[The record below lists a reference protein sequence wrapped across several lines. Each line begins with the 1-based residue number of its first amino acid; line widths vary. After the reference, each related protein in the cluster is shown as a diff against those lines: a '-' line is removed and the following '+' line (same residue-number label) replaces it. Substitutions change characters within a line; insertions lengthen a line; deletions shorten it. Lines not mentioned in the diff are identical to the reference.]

1 MKFSEQWLR
10 EWVNPDLTTT
20 VLGHQLTMAGLE
32 VDAIEPVAPAHSG
45 VVIGRILSAEKHPDA
60 DKLQVCQVDV
70 GELSEEPLQIVCGAQ
85 NARKDLLVACAMVKA
100 VLPGDFK
107 IKKSKLRGVVSMG
120 MLCSEKELGLAES
133 AEGIMELPADA
144 PVGTTINDYLKLDD
158 VSIELGVTPN
168 RGDCFSI
175 AGVARETG
183 VMTRSTVTPVEI
195 KEQSVTI
202 DDTIN
207 INIEA
212 EEACPRYAG
221 RIIKNVNINAKT
233 PMWMQ
238 EKLRRCGN
246 RSISPLVD
254 ITNFVMIELGQP
266 MHAFDL
272 DKIQGQI
279 NVRMASADEKLTLL
293 DGQEISLNADNLVIA
308 DDSRA
313 LALAGIMGGES
324 SAVTDETQ
332 NILLESAFFNPEK
345 IIGKARTHGLHTDSS
360 HRFERGVSP
369 QLQVQ
374 AIERATQLILE
385 ITGGEVGP
393 IAEKRCDDY
402 IPQAKPVFLKKDK
415 ITKVLGVEIDDE
427 TVKDVL
433 KRLEMNVVDCDNG
446 WQVTAPAFRFDIEY
460 DVDLVEEIG
469 RIYGYDNL
477 PFTLPHGSIE
487 MSACPEDQINELK
500 VKELMVNLGYQE
512 AICYSFVE
520 PKAQNLITPDNPG
533 IKLSNPISEDL
544 SVMRTSLWTGLIGA
558 MVYNQNRQQNRI
570 RLFEVGSR
578 FVPGGVAQ
586 ESSAQRDS
594 AQKDRAQIDRVQ
606 GKSDL
611 LQEVMIA
618 GIINGSA
625 FPEQWGEKG
634 RAVDFY
640 DLKADVEALL
650 SLGGDL
656 SSYHFAAEQNPALH
670 PGQSARIYKDN
681 HPVGW
686 MGTLHPS
693 VAKAMD
699 VKSTSILFE
708 LEFRAIAAAKV
719 PNFKIL
725 SKFPAIRRDIAIIVD
740 DEIESSAIINCIRQT
755 AEDTLA
761 QDSLIQNKPSSKE
774 GGSESQVTVEL
785 FDVYIGDGVDA
796 GKKSLAVSL
805 SLQEQSRTLKDDEID
820 TLIQAVLS
828 KLEQQHGAKLRD

>member
-10 EWVNPDLTTT
+10 EWVNPDLSTS

-45 VVIGRILSAEKHPDA
+45 VVVGKILTTEKHPDA

-70 GELSEEPLQIVCGAQ
+70 GSLSEEPLQIVCGAS
-85 NARKDLLVACAMVKA
+85 NARKDLIVACAMVKA
-100 VLPGDFK
+100 VLPGNFK

-120 MLCSEKELGLAES
+120 MLCSEKEIGLADS
-133 AEGIMELPADA
+133 AEGIMELPTDA
-144 PVGTTINDYLKLDD
+144 PIGTTLNDYLKLDD

-195 KEQSVTI
+195 KEQPVTI
-202 DDTIN
+202 DDTIS
-207 INIEA
+207 IDIEA

-221 RIIKNVNINAKT
+221 RVIKNVNIKATT

-238 EKLRRCGN
+238 EKLRRCGS

-272 DKIQGQI
+272 DKIQGGI
-279 NVRMASADEKLTLL
+279 NVRMAVQDEKLTLL
-293 DGQEISLNADNLVIA
+293 DGHEITLNDDNLVIA
-308 DDSRA
+308 DDNQA

-324 SAVTDETQ
+324 SAVSDDTQ

-345 IIGKARTHGLHTDSS
+345 IIGKARSHGLHTDSS

-369 QLQVQ
+369 ELQVK
-374 AIERATQLILE
+374 AIERATKLILE
-385 ITGGEVGP
+385 IAGGKVGP
-393 IAEKRCDDY
+393 IVEQRCDDY
-402 IPQAKPVFLKKDK
+402 ISEAKPVFLRKNK

-433 KRLEMNVVDCDNG
+433 KRLEMNVVDCEEG

-477 PFTLPHGSIE
+477 PFTLPHGAIE
-487 MSACPEDQINELK
+487 MSACPEDTIDELK
-500 VKELMVNLGYQE
+500 VKELMVSLGYQE

-544 SVMRTSLWTGLIGA
+544 SVMRTSLWTGLIVA
-558 MVYNQNRQQNRI
+558 LVYNQNRQQSRI

-578 FVPGGVAQ
+578 FVPGG
-586 ESSAQRDS
+586 SDDDSRD
-594 AQKDRAQIDRVQ
+594 KVQ

-625 FPEQWGEKG
+625 FPEQWGEKTQ
-634 RAVDFY
+634 AVDFF

-686 MGTLHPS
+686 MGTMHPS

-699 VKSTSILFE
+699 VRSTSILFE
-708 LEFRAIAAAKV
+708 LEFDAIAAAKV
-719 PNFKIL
+719 PNFEIL

-740 DEIESSAIINCIRQT
+740 DETESSAIINSIRQT
-755 AEDTLA
+755 SEDTLA
-761 QDSLIQNKPSSKE
+761 QADISND
-774 GGSESQVTVEL
+774 GGSKINVEL
-785 FDVYIGDGVDA
+785 FDVYIGDGVDE

-805 SLQEQSRTLKDDEID
+805 IVQEPSRTLKDDEID
-820 TLIQAVLS
+820 TLIQKVLGD
-828 KLEQQHGAKLRD
+828 LAEQYGAKLRD

>member
-10 EWVNPDLTTT
+10 EWVNPDLSTS

-45 VVIGRILSAEKHPDA
+45 VVVGKILSAEKHPDA

-70 GELSEEPLQIVCGAQ
+70 GELSEQPLQIVCGAK

-100 VLPGDFK
+100 VLPGNFK

-120 MLCSEKELGLAES
+120 MLCSEKEIGLADS
-133 AEGIMELPADA
+133 AEGIMELPTDA
-144 PVGTTINDYLKLDD
+144 PVGTTLNDYLKLDD

-183 VMTRSTVTPVEI
+183 VMTRSTVTPIVI
-195 KEQSVTI
+195 TEQSVTI
-202 DDTIN
+202 DDSIN

-212 EEACPRYAG
+212 QEACPRYVG
-221 RIIKNVNINAKT
+221 RVIKNVNVNAVT
-233 PMWMQ
+233 PLWMQ
-238 EKLRRCGN
+238 EKLRRCGS

-272 DKIQGQI
+272 DKIQGRI
-279 NVRMASADEKLTLL
+279 RVRMASQGEKLTLL
-293 DGQEISLNADNLVIA
+293 DGQEITLNSDNLVIA
-308 DDSRA
+308 DDNQA
-313 LALAGIMGGES
+313 LALAGIMGGKS
-324 SAVTDETQ
+324 SAVSDDTQ
-332 NILLESAFFNPEK
+332 NILLESAFFHPEK
-345 IIGKARTHGLHTDSS
+345 IIGKARAHGLHTDSS

-369 QLQVQ
+369 ELQIK
-374 AIERATQLILE
+374 AIERATELILE
-385 ITGGEVGP
+385 IAGGEVGP
-393 IAEKRCDDY
+393 VVEQRYDNHIPKAE
-402 IPQAKPVFLKKDK
+402 PVFLRKNK

-433 KRLEMNVVDCDNG
+433 NRLEMNVVDCEDG
-446 WQVTAPAFRFDIEY
+446 WQVTASAFRFDIEY

-469 RIYGYDNL
+469 RIYGYDKL
-477 PFTLPHGSIE
+477 PFTLPHGAIE
-487 MSACPEDQINELK
+487 MSACPEDTINELK
-500 VKELMVNLGYQE
+500 VKELMVSLGYQE

-533 IKLSNPISEDL
+533 IKLTNPISEDL

-558 MVYNQNRQQNRI
+558 LVYNQNRQQNRI

-578 FVPGGVAQ
+578 FVPGAFKTDDSKT
-586 ESSAQRDS
+586 ENKNRD
-594 AQKDRAQIDRVQ
+594 KVQ

-625 FPEQWGEKG
+625 SPEQWGEKTQ
-634 RAVDFY
+634 AVDFY

-650 SLGGDL
+650 SLGGNL
-656 SSYHFAAEQNPALH
+656 SSYHFSAEQNPALH

-686 MGTLHPS
+686 MGTLHPR
-693 VAKAMD
+693 VAKALD

-708 LEFRAIAAAKV
+708 LEFDAISSAKV

-740 DEIESSAIINCIRQT
+740 DEIESSAIINSIRRT
-755 AEDTLA
+755 AEETLS
-761 QDSLIQNKPSSKE
+761 QKDKE
-774 GGSESQVTVEL
+774 NTNNSGTNISVEL
-785 FDVYIGDGVDA
+785 FDVYIGEGVGA

-805 SLQEQSRTLKDDEID
+805 SVQEQSRTLKDDEID
-820 TLIQAVLS
+820 ALIQVVLND
-828 KLEQQHGAKLRD
+828 LDQQHGARLRD

>member
-10 EWVNPDLTTT
+10 EWVNPDLSTS

-45 VVIGRILSAEKHPDA
+45 VVVGKILSAEKHPDA
-60 DKLQVCQVDV
+60 DKLQVCLVDV
-70 GELSEEPLQIVCGAQ
+70 GELSEEPLQIVCGAK
-85 NARKDLLVACAMVKA
+85 NARKDLIVACAMVKA
-100 VLPGDFK
+100 VLPGNFK

-120 MLCSEKELGLAES
+120 MLCSEKELGLADS
-133 AEGIMELPADA
+133 AEGIMELPEDA
-144 PVGTTINDYLKLDD
+144 PIGSTLNDYLQLDD

-183 VMTRSTVTPVEI
+183 VMTRNTVTPVAI
-195 KEQSVTI
+195 TEQPASI
-202 DDTIN
+202 DDTMSIT
-207 INIEA
+207 ISA
-212 EEACPRYAG
+212 EEACPRYVG
-221 RIIKNVNINAKT
+221 RIIKNVNTRAKT

-279 NVRMASADEKLTLL
+279 NVRMASQDEKLTLL

-308 DDSRA
+308 DDQQA

-324 SAVTDETQ
+324 SAVSDDTQ
-332 NILLESAFFNPEK
+332 NILLESAFFNPES

-369 QLQVQ
+369 ELQVQ
-374 AIERATQLILE
+374 AIERATELILQ
-385 ITGGEVGP
+385 IAGGEVGP
-393 IAEKRCDDY
+393 VAEKICTAH
-402 IPQAKPVFLKKDK
+402 IPQAKVVKLKKDK
-415 ITKVLGVEIDDE
+415 IFKVLGVQIDDE

-433 KRLEMNVVDCDNG
+433 TRLEMNVLDCGDS

-477 PFTLPHGSIE
+477 PFTLPHGSIK
-487 MSACPEDQINELK
+487 MPACPEDRIDESK
-500 VKELMVNLGYQE
+500 VKQLMVDQGYQE

-520 PKAQNLITPDNPG
+520 PRAQNLITPDNPG
-533 IKLSNPISEDL
+533 IKLSNPISEEL

-558 MVYNQNRQQNRI
+558 LVYNQNRQQNRI

-578 FVPGGVAQ
+578 FVPG
-586 ESSAQRDS
+586 
-594 AQKDRAQIDRVQ
+594 KDE
-606 GKSDL
+606 L

-625 FPEQWGEKG
+625 FPEQWGEKT

-656 SSYHFAAEQNPALH
+656 SAYHFSAAQNPALH
-670 PGQSARIYKDN
+670 PGQSARIYKN
-681 HPVGW
+681 NQPVGW

-708 LEFRAIAAAKV
+708 VEFDAVCSAKV

-740 DEIESSAIINCIRQT
+740 DETESSAIINCIRQT
-755 AEDTLA
+755 AESTLA
-761 QDSLIQNKPSSKE
+761 QNADSSDGE
-774 GGSESQVTVEL
+774 ASESSVTVEL
-785 FDVYIGDGVDA
+785 FDVYIGEGVEA

-805 SLQEQSRTLKDDEID
+805 SLQEQSRTLKDDEIE
-820 TLIQAVLS
+820 TLIQAVLNE
-828 KLEQQHGAKLRD
+828 LGQQYGAKLRD